1 MKMCLH
7 IFEQVRLPRS
17 EALIR
22 RTDSLEAVCFTGNDP
37 QFNVTIQFAV
47 KQLVVLDIAIFT

>member
-7 IFEQVRLPRS
+7 IFEQVRLPWS
-17 EALIR
+17 EVLIR
-22 RTDSLEAVCFTGNDP
+22 RTDPLEAICLAGNEP

-47 KQLVVLDIAIFT
+47 KQLVIVDITIFT